1 MGGSCLLVV
10 ASARVTQ
17 AFFDEVGVL
26 FLSEL
31 NRMQWV
37 KVQLVQ
43 LTSSIALSTSG
54 RPRLRKFFNRGCLEA
69 TTVAVIADAIRG
81 EPAAYWVLLQSRAF
95 EATTLAL
102 LRLFVTQL
110 LHP

>member
-1 MGGSCLLVV
+1 MFVPPSFSFGSCLLVV

-17 AFFDEVGVL
+17 PFFDEVGVL
-26 FLSEL
+26 FLYEL

-54 RPRLRKFFNRGCLEA
+54 RPRLKK
-69 TTVAVIADAIRG
+69 I
-81 EPAAYWVLLQSRAF
+81 LLSGMS
-95 EATTLAL
+95 
-102 LRLFVTQL
+102 
-110 LHP
+110 